1 MNIELFCK
9 SNLKELK
16 NYKHPHKDLLYE
28 LVKDRLDQSYKSYE
42 EELNKGLQYLSRRED
57 LKLAKKINRM
67 NKQNAKSHK

>member
-9 SNLKELK
+9 SNLQELK

-42 EELNKGLQYLSRRED
+42 EELNKGLQYFT
-57 LKLAKKINRM
+57 KK
-67 NKQNAKSHK
+67 S